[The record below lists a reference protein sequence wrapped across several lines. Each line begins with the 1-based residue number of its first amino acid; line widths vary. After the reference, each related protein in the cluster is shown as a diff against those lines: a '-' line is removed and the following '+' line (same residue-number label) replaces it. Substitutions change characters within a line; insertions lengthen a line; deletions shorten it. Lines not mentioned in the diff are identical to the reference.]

1 MYGLTL
7 NGCKQGDFVCHIAEI
22 NIIGKALDRLK
33 NLFFHAHAESVADF
47 TLWASCLVPK
57 TGQPPE

>member
-7 NGCKQGDFVCHIAEI
+7 NGCKQGDFVRHIAEI

-33 NLFFHAHAESVADF
+33 NLF
-47 TLWASCLVPK
+47 VPAI
-57 TGQPPE
+57 PYR